1 MLLDRRGRVQ
11 TRERLLEEVWQMPGE
26 LTTRTV
32 DTHVKRL
39 RQKLGHAGDY
49 IETVRGVG
57 YRFLDRPKES
67 S

>member
-1 MLLDRRGRVQ
+1 
-11 TRERLLEEVWQMPGE
+11 LEEVWQMPGE

-57 YRFLDRPKES
+57 YRFLDRPRELA
-67 S
+67 